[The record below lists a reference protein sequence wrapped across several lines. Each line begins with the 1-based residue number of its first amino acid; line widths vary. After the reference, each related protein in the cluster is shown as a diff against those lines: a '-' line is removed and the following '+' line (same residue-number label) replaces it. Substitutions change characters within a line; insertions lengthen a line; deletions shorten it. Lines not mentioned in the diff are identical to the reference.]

1 MEELK
6 KKLDLIL
13 YDLQEARGEM
23 DSNKDHV
30 ENACCRIHTTI
41 LDLGQLYKA
50 LCAEADEM

>member
-6 KKLDLIL
+6 KNLGLIL

-30 ENACCRIHTTI
+30 ENACCRINTAI
-41 LDLGQLYKA
+41 FDLERLCKA